1 MGLRVAVQQQ
11 QWFARAAG
19 DEIDFNVARI
29 DALFFKAVKNLLF
42 LPETAAGVEKLYHST
57 V

>member
-1 MGLRVAVQQQ
+1 MQQQ

-42 LPETAAGVEKLYHST
+42 LPESAAGFEKLYHST